1 MSANDGG
8 SARDGGSSEGGP
20 RTPGR
25 PRIVVVGGGVSGL
38 ASAFRVREAVPG
50 ASLTV
55 IEKQPDVGGIAR
67 SDEVDG
73 YIVDQGP
80 NGFLTNVPESVE
92 LARAVGLEDDLA
104 PATDAAKHRMLFY
117 RGELR
122 SLPTG
127 AGAFLGTGLLSPLA
141 KARVAL
147 EPFIGRAPADADETV
162 HGFAERRLGR
172 AFADAFIAPMVLG
185 ITAGDAKLT
194 SVGALFPRLKRLED
208 EHGGLFRGMLAR
220 RREARARPQTAGGP
234 AGPGGR
240 LTSFRGG
247 GIERLI
253 IALRRELGSVVRTG
267 HAVTRIAAGGHADGD
282 GRSDDQSDGA
292 RYRVEIDDGSVVSAD
307 VLIVATPA
315 FVAAKLLADVLP
327 EATDDLEAIP
337 YAGVRVL
344 GLGYAREHV
353 PRPLDGFG
361 FLVPRGQGV
370 RILGCLWTSTLFPW
384 QAPEG
389 KALFRVIAGGVPD
402 PDFVHLSDD
411 EALEVVRNDLE
422 TTMGITA
429 EPEMVHHVRWEKAIP
444 QYWRGHRERVARIMA
459 AAGARPG
466 LHLTGNA
473 YYGIGVN
480 DCARDANR
488 VAEAVRASGHPEAR
502 LEGSDDLA

>member
-1 MSANDGG
+1 VSANDGAQAPDG
-8 SARDGGSSEGGP
+8 ASARATVRASTREGP
-20 RTPGR
+20 R
-25 PRIVVVGGGVSGL
+25 VVIVGGGVSGL
-38 ASAFRVREAVPG
+38 ATAFRVREALPG

-55 IEKQPDVGGIAR
+55 IEKQSDAGGIAR

-73 YIVDQGP
+73 YVVDRGP

-104 PATDAAKHRMLFY
+104 PATDAASHRMLY
-117 RGELR
+117 HRGELR

-127 AGAFLGTGLLSPLA
+127 AAAFLTTGLLSPLA

-147 EPFIGRAPADADETV
+147 EPFVGRAPADVDETV
-162 HGFAERRLGR
+162 HRFAERRLGR

-185 ITAGDAKLT
+185 ITAGDAQRT

-220 RREARARPQTAGGP
+220 QREARAQPESAGGP

-247 GIERLI
+247 GIEKLVA
-253 IALRRELGSVVRTG
+253 ALRDDLGSIVRTG
-267 HAVTRIAAGGHADGD
+267 REATRITAGAGSDSD
-282 GRSDDQSDGA
+282 GRSDAA
-292 RYRVEIDDGSVVSAD
+292 RYRVELDDGDVACAD

-315 FVAAKLLADVLP
+315 FVAAKLLAEVLP
-327 EATDDLEAIP
+327 EAKDDHEAIP

-344 GLGYAREHV
+344 GLGYARAHV

-370 RILGCLWTSTLFPW
+370 RMLGCLWTSTLFPW
-384 QAPEG
+384 QAPDG
-389 KALFRVIAGGVPD
+389 KVLLRVIAGGVPD
-402 PDFVHLSDD
+402 PEFVHLSDD
-411 EALEVVRNDLE
+411 EALAVVRADLE

-444 QYWRGHRERVARIMA
+444 QYWQGHRDRVARIMT

-488 VAEAVRASGHPEAR
+488 VAQAIRASA
-502 LEGSDDLA
+502 

>member
-1 MSANDGG
+1 MSASDGG
-8 SARDGGSSEGGP
+8 RASDDSGSRAGQ
-20 RTPGR
+20 
-25 PRIVVVGGGVSGL
+25 RIVIVGGGISGL
-38 ASAFRVREAVPG
+38 ASAFRVRQAVPG

-55 IEKQPDVGGIAR
+55 IEKRPDAGGIAR

-73 YIVDQGP
+73 YVVDRGP

-104 PATDAAKHRMLFY
+104 PATDAAKHRMLFH

-127 AGAFLGTGLLSPLA
+127 PGAFLGTGLLSPLA
-141 KARVAL
+141 KARVAM
-147 EPFIGRAPADADETV
+147 EPFVGRAPADADETV
-162 HGFAERRLGR
+162 HRFAERRLGR

-185 ITAGDAKLT
+185 ITAGDAELT

-220 RREARARPQTAGGP
+220 RREARAKPDSAGGP

-253 IALRRELGSVVRTG
+253 AALREELGPIVRTG
-267 HAVTRIAAGGHADGD
+267 SEATRISAG
-282 GRSDDQSDGA
+282 DDPGA
-292 RYRVEIDDGSVVSAD
+292 RYRVELDDGEVVAAD
-307 VLIVATPA
+307 VLIVATPS
-315 FVAAKLLADVLP
+315 FVAAELLADVLP
-327 EATDDLEAIP
+327 EARDDLEAIP

-344 GLGYAREHV
+344 GLGYARETI

-370 RILGCLWTSTLFPW
+370 RMLGCLWTSTLFPW

-389 KALFRVIAGGVPD
+389 KVLLRVIAGGVPD
-402 PDFVHLSDD
+402 PAFVHLSDD
-411 EALEVVRNDLE
+411 EALQAVRDDLE

-444 QYWRGHRERVARIMA
+444 QYWQGHRERVARVMA
-459 AAGARPG
+459 AADARPG

-480 DCARDANR
+480 DCVRDANR
-488 VAEAVRASGHPEAR
+488 VARAVRTSA
-502 LEGSDDLA
+502 